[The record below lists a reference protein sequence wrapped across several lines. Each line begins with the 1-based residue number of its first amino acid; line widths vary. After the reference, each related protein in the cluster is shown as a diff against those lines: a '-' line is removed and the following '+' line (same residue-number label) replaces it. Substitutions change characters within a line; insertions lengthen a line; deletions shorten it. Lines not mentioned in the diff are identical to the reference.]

1 MEKWRGSLEGVAE
14 QRPWKRER
22 EGGAQNR
29 EFRAPFFDATRSS
42 GYGSS
47 FSSALF
53 CFFRRR
59 GGSKT
64 LFNSGVAA
72 GDRLSLSGFWFT
84 RTADAAAR
92 FYRVQGVERDP
103 ITVLYLYVRPAVPS
117 EKDDRG
123 GGGHG
128 EGPINF
134 LNVGRKDGR
143 RVIKNK
149 FVVFS
154 EAAALGGF
162 FKEAWRIFRKSLVLC
177 EEKRARAWRCHW
189 KLWRPVHGQKPIIPT
204 HTYIYIWGFYYV
216 IVMNFLLIINKQT

>member
-1 MEKWRGSLEGVAE
+1 MQARIEGEERVIGDVASPSPSLVSLTLRGYFYGKGGARLISCPEFRTSGNLHPWVHINVEEEQQRREMEKWRGSLEGVAE

-103 ITVLYLYVRPAVPS
+103 ITVLYLYVRCRRRRTAEEEADTGKGRLIS
-117 EKDDRG
+117 WTLDGKM
-123 GGGHG
+123 G
-128 EGPINF
+128 E
-134 LNVGRKDGR
+134 
-143 RVIKNK
+143 
-149 FVVFS
+149 
-154 EAAALGGF
+154 E
-162 FKEAWRIFRKSLVLC
+162 
-177 EEKRARAWRCHW
+177 
-189 KLWRPVHGQKPIIPT
+189 
-204 HTYIYIWGFYYV
+204 
-216 IVMNFLLIINKQT
+216 